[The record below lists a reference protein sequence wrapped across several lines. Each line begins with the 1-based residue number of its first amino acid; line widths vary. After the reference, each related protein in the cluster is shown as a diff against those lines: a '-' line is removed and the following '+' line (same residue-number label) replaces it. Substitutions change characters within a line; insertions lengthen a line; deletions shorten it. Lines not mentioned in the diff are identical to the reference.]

1 MHRRSGIKIVASLIG
16 LVKPMLPIML
26 LAVLL
31 GVIGN
36 LASIFI
42 TVLGGEA
49 LYAIFTQKIDSL
61 SILFLLII
69 IFAFS
74 RGFLRYG
81 EQASNHYIAF
91 KLLASIRDQVFAQ
104 LRKLAPAK
112 LDGKDKGNLISTL
125 TSDVELLEVF
135 YAHTISPVMIA
146 MIVSLILIIYIAQFH
161 ILLAAI
167 ALMAY
172 ISVGIILPCITSKLS
187 NQAGMAYRNQFGAL
201 NSYVLESIHGSNIV
215 DQFHMGKHHLDEMR
229 KQGQAL
235 NLLNKQLRKAEGISS
250 ALSDAMILLFSFT
263 MFFISY
269 YLYLQNAVSL
279 HAVLIATIAMMS
291 SFGPVNALSAL
302 ANNLAITFASGERI
316 LSLLEERAIVSEK
329 TSGIDE
335 SFRILDVE
343 NASFA
348 YDKELILNDVNIHF
362 KEHQIYGIQ

>member
-201 NSYVLESIHGSNIV
+201 NSYVLESIHG
-215 DQFHMGKHHLDEMR
+215 
-229 KQGQAL
+229 
-235 NLLNKQLRKAEGISS
+235 
-250 ALSDAMILLFSFT
+250 
-263 MFFISY
+263 
-269 YLYLQNAVSL
+269 
-279 HAVLIATIAMMS
+279 
-291 SFGPVNALSAL
+291 
-302 ANNLAITFASGERI
+302 
-316 LSLLEERAIVSEK
+316 
-329 TSGIDE
+329 
-335 SFRILDVE
+335 
-343 NASFA
+343 
-348 YDKELILNDVNIHF
+348 
-362 KEHQIYGIQ
+362 